1 VEQVGI
7 HYRSSREEHHEALE
21 QEKAGPVVNVDPV
34 SATVHVSHGVRS
46 KTPFRKVD
54 ASSPAK
60 ARKSMPNLDDA
71 TTEAI
76 QKMGDPVADSGDIPP
91 YNPSMRPRSRSLS
104 VSGPATRRGSQTGA
118 GVGPSKQ
125 RANARR
131 MSAAVTAAEQ
141 LSSGMGSPEQV
152 SEAIAR
158 SHSLSAG
165 SDVADLDMTPSGE
178 IATPD
183 NASCVS
189 EATDAFED
197 DLDIEEDDDADND
210 IGDSDVEFDPEV
222 YSMLLSKKYEYEYG
236 EEYDGDSKAGGEED
250 EEFPPG
256 VHDTSLFR
264 KDADA
269 TTSGTHTGEDV
280 ADPSAVSVEFTQLQ
294 KKEDSDLST
303 RTGDGDGDGDGD
315 GITGEEGRAVRE
327 LFNDDRD
334 LAMLSRAAEKE
345 MLSTR
350 RLTFGPGAAMVHPWT
365 SRADMG
371 INSRLQNECRGDEIY
386 YVGIIDILQQYNAS
400 KRAETFFKV
409 SLRMG
414 HTSCTY
420 LILIWQ
426 CNRA

>member
-1 VEQVGI
+1 
-7 HYRSSREEHHEALE
+7 
-21 QEKAGPVVNVDPV
+21 
-34 SATVHVSHGVRS
+34 
-46 KTPFRKVD
+46 
-54 ASSPAK
+54 
-60 ARKSMPNLDDA
+60 
-71 TTEAI
+71 
-76 QKMGDPVADSGDIPP
+76 
-91 YNPSMRPRSRSLS
+91 
-104 VSGPATRRGSQTGA
+104 
-118 GVGPSKQ
+118 
-125 RANARR
+125 
-131 MSAAVTAAEQ
+131 
-141 LSSGMGSPEQV
+141 
-152 SEAIAR
+152 
-158 SHSLSAG
+158 
-165 SDVADLDMTPSGE
+165 
-178 IATPD
+178 
-183 NASCVS
+183 
-189 EATDAFED
+189 
-197 DLDIEEDDDADND
+197 
-210 IGDSDVEFDPEV
+210 
-222 YSMLLSKKYEYEYG
+222 
-236 EEYDGDSKAGGEED
+236 
-250 EEFPPG
+250 
-256 VHDTSLFR
+256 VHDASLFR

-409 SLRMG
+409 SLRMWTHFLYLFDSNLAMQQG
-414 HTSCTY
+414 LTNDPKQISSVDSVSYANRFVEFLKTNSC
-420 LILIWQ
+420 
-426 CNRA
+426 